1 MLFLP
6 YIQFRVMLAYRGDLS
21 TGIFFRTQERGRRE
35 RRGIAGEDNG
45 RRSIE
50 RKTGE
55 LRERRADGERWV
67 ETGRRRKGICN
78 AA

>member
-21 TGIFFRTQERGRRE
+21 TGIFFRTQERGRGE
-35 RRGIAGEDNG
+35 QRG
-45 RRSIE
+45 IE

-55 LRERRADGERWV
+55 LREKRADGERWV
-67 ETGRRRKGICN
+67 ETGQRRKGICN